1 MYAVSQAQGLTF
13 SKGFMMVSAL
23 AATLLTSIDAE
34 AARPKR
40 TALKVSSQP
49 SSTTIYEGQS
59 TTFSINATSGRTIT
73 YTWYKNGSIIGSNSK
88 SLSVSNATLSSGGTY
103 SCKVTDGASTYNCT
117 KFALTI
123 NEIVRITKQPSSQ
136 MVNEGTGT
144 SMTVAATGTAPMSFQ
159 WYYNGQAV
167 SGATTSTLN
176 FSSAQLV
183 DAGNYYCRVSNP
195 GSSAT
200 TSTASLVVMAT
211 TQTGAANI
219 SWNTPA
225 AREDGTPLS
234 TTDIAGYNLYHSES
248 DTGSMVKIASLS
260 AADLSYVVT
269 DLNEGTHYFAAT
281 TVDIN
286 GLESKM
292 PAPVSMSLQF

>member
-1 MYAVSQAQGLTF
+1 MFAVSQAQGLTF

-23 AATLLTSIDAE
+23 AATLLTSVDAE
-34 AARPKR
+34 AARLR
-40 TALKVSSQP
+40 TALKVSAQP
-49 SSTTIYEGQS
+49 SSTTVYEGKS
-59 TTFSINATSGRTIT
+59 TTFTISATSSRTIT

-88 SLSVSNATLSSGGTY
+88 SLPISNASLSSAGTY
-103 SCKVTDGASTYNCT
+103 SCKVTDGASTYNCSN
-117 KFALTI
+117 FALTV
-123 NEIVRITKQPSSQ
+123 NQIVRITQQPSSQ
-136 MVNEGTGT
+136 MVNEGTGA

-159 WYYNGQAV
+159 WYYNGQV
-167 SGATTSTLN
+167 ISGATTSTLN

-183 DAGNYYCRVSNP
+183 DAGTYYCQVSNP
-195 GSSAT
+195 GSSAN
-200 TSTASLVVMAT
+200 TSTASLVVMET

-234 TTDIAGYNLYHSES
+234 TTDIAGYNLYHSDS
-248 DTGSMVKIASLS
+248 DTGSMTKIASLS

-269 DLNEGTHYFAAT
+269 ELNEGTHYFAAT

-292 PAPVSMSLQF
+292 PAPVSMNLQF